1 MKVRG
6 IDVPAQGHRRR
17 QDDARVVRPRLRTN
31 DRPIASPAFTAATG
45 QHENAGADGGPDPR
59 GYEADRGQGALQR
72 DSAMGRQ
79 CPDVRFCRL
88 RPSAAIDFR
97 AHRFVI
103 AAARNEDRRSCRRG
117 QKGVGAGLKLGQRE
131 RPMPPAKHRNRVP
144 IIQDR
149 GRISEALTINVYSWS
164 RA

>member
-1 MKVRG
+1 MSPHKGTGGDRMTPG
-6 IDVPAQGHRRR
+6 SSVP
-17 QDDARVVRPRLRTN
+17 RPRTN
-31 DRPIASPAFTAATG
+31 DRPISGSAFTATAG

-72 DSAMGRQ
+72 GTAMGRQ
-79 CPDVRFCRL
+79 CPDVPFCRL

-97 AHRFVI
+97 PTVLSSRRPEMRTGGP
-103 AAARNEDRRSCRRG
+103 AA
-117 QKGVGAGLKLGQRE
+117 GVKRVSGAGLKLGQRE

>member
-1 MKVRG
+1 
-6 IDVPAQGHRRR
+6 
-17 QDDARVVRPRLRTN
+17 
-31 DRPIASPAFTAATG
+31 
-45 QHENAGADGGPDPR
+45 
-59 GYEADRGQGALQR
+59 
-72 DSAMGRQ
+72 MGRQ

-88 RPSAAIDFR
+88 ARAQPSTFEPTVLSSQRPEMRTGGPAA
-97 AHRFVI
+97 
-103 AAARNEDRRSCRRG
+103 
-117 QKGVGAGLKLGQRE
+117 GVKRVSGAGLKLGQRE

>member
-1 MKVRG
+1 MAPHKGTGGDRMTPG
-6 IDVPAQGHRRR
+6 LSVP
-17 QDDARVVRPRLRTN
+17 RPRTN
-31 DRPIASPAFTAATG
+31 DRPIAGSPHSPPPRG
-45 QHENAGADGGPDPR
+45 PSDDNAGADGGPDPR

-117 QKGVGAGLKLGQRE
+117 QKGVGAGLKLGQRG